1 MSQMTAN
8 NGSETRILLCGCG
21 KMGSALLDGWLES
34 GIGPDRIQI
43 IEPFPSERLLS
54 ISNDRGLAVNP
65 PVIRNPSVC
74 VIAVKPQT
82 MDPVLENLAGLDLR
96 GTLILSIA
104 AGVRIARFES
114 AFAGGTPVIRAM
126 PNTPAAIG
134 LGITAI
140 IGNGVVDEH
149 HLATATM
156 LLDAVGATVRVRSE
170 DDMDV
175 VTAISGSGPAYV
187 FLLIEALAEAGERRG
202 LSEQMSLDLA
212 LLTVF
217 GAATLASGAERTPE
231 QLRNDVTSPNG
242 TTAAALDVLL
252 EEGSGLPALMER
264 AVEAAEARS
273 RELGG

>member
-1 MSQMTAN
+1 MSQMKAG

-34 GIGPDRIQI
+34 GMGPDRIQI
-43 IEPFPSERLLS
+43 IEPFPSEWLMS
-54 ISNDRGLAVNP
+54 ISNDRELAVNP

-74 VIAVKPQT
+74 VIAVKPQS
-82 MDPVLENLAGLDLR
+82 MDPALENLAGLDLR

-140 IGNGVVDEH
+140 IGNGNVDEH

-202 LSEQMSLDLA
+202 LSEKMSLDLA
-212 LLTVF
+212 MLTVF
-217 GAATLASGAERTPE
+217 GAATLANGSARTPE
-231 QLRNDVTSPNG
+231 QLRNDVTSPKG

-252 EEGSGLPALMER
+252 EEGSGLPALLDR